1 MRNLTNISLPLL
13 ASITSF
19 RGGYSVVN
27 QAVANYRQESVRG
40 HISCLAVFCRI
51 AQ

>member
-19 RGGYSVVN
+19 RGGYSAVN
-27 QAVANYRQESVRG
+27 QVVTNCRQEGVRE
-40 HISCLAVFCRI
+40 HLSCLAVFCRI